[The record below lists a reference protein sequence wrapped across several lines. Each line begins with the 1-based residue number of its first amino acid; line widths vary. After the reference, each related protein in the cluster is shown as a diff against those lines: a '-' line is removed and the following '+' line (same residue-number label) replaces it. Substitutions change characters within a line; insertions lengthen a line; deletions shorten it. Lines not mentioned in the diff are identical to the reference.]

1 VNEWL
6 FTIGILVFL
15 LTVYGTVMIGG
26 YQLRMARLDQQR
38 REEDER
44 ADEERSAGSDAA
56 TQRRR

>member
-1 VNEWL
+1 MNEWL

-38 REEDER
+38 REAAER

>member
-1 VNEWL
+1 MNEWL

-38 REEDER
+38 REEDEH
-44 ADEERSAGSDAA
+44 AEEERGAGSDAA